1 MKLRLRD
8 LKGKITPA
16 DVILLFL
23 LLAISISGL
32 IFIDNVMPQ
41 GTEVIIDVNGKQVY
55 MLPLNTD
62 KSVKVKG
69 PLGDTLVEIR
79 DGKVRITESPCPN
92 KICIKQGWIK
102 RGAIVCLPN
111 RIVVRV
117 NSTKDGNRKVDAITG

>member
-1 MKLRLRD
+1 MRLRD

-55 MLPLNTD
+55 MLQLNTD

>member
-1 MKLRLRD
+1 MRLRD

-32 IFIDNVMPQ
+32 IFIDNVMHQ

-55 MLPLNTD
+55 MLQLNTD

>member
-1 MKLRLRD
+1 MRLRD